1 MTVQMLNFLKIKLPV
16 ILAAVLLIPIYSLP
30 VWWVSLTAPNYPV
43 ESFPDGVKIH
53 FHMTGV
59 FNGCQPMEDSGF
71 DEGEALDCVHEMDTI
86 NHYVGMFPIASGAPI
101 ELSLSFFLL
110 ILLGLMLLSSLI
122 DDPKKRMIAMSAGFS
137 IIAVWLVLAL
147 YLPNGLKYH
156 SAEYLSGRVT
166 ALGQEGGDDE
176 VQLSAGEALIASLK
190 ASLAMSGVE
199 VDEPVEEDQDE
210 IPQGQKGEDIAFLK
224 DAFESSQK
232 RLAIDEEWE
241 GTGSQLLG
249 WHYRA
254 SLARYFNNPE
264 VINPK
269 VETMTMALNIVF
281 GLLIIIM
288 IVFVFGARKTN
299 GWIYKLLLLIPA
311 TLPGLF
317 ILIYSTWLG
326 WYGHRMSDMG
336 AFTLKPFMPTVFG
349 QGKVAQFTTNSYPHI
364 GFFLMLLVSA
374 LLVYS
379 LLARRDI
386 QNEIPE
392 DSEL

>member
-1 MTVQMLNFLKIKLPV
+1 MSAQLISFLKIKLPV
-16 ILAAVLLIPIYSLP
+16 LLAAVLLIPIYSLP

-59 FNGCQPMEDSGF
+59 FNGCQEVDNPEIT
-71 DEGEALDCVHEMDTI
+71 EHEALDCVHEMDTI

-110 ILLGLMLLSSLI
+110 IVLGILLLSSI
-122 DDPKKRMIAMSAGFS
+122 VDDPKKRMIAMSVGFS
-137 IIAVWLVLAL
+137 IVTVWLILAL
-147 YLPNGLKYH
+147 YLPNGLKFH
-156 SAEYLSGRVT
+156 SAEYISGRIT
-166 ALGQEGGDDE
+166 ALGQDGADTD

-190 ASLAMSGVE
+190 ASLATSGVE
-199 VDEPVEEDQDE
+199 VDEAEEDV
-210 IPQGQKGEDIAFLK
+210 PKGQKEKDIAFLK

-232 RLAIDEEWE
+232 RLAINEDWE
-241 GTGSQLLG
+241 GTGAQLLG

-254 SLARYFNNPE
+254 SLAKYFNSPE

-269 VETMTMALNIVF
+269 VKTMTMALNVVF
-281 GLLIIIM
+281 GLIIIIM
-288 IVFVFGARKTN
+288 IFFIFGARKTD

-311 TLPGLF
+311 SIPALF
-317 ILIYSTWLG
+317 VLIYSIWLG

-364 GFFLMLLVSA
+364 GFFLMMLVSA

-379 LLARRDI
+379 LLARRND
-386 QNEIPE
+386 QTEKSE
-392 DSEL
+392 DSET